1 MNSLKYETYSLTD
14 KLYNQIAANGKKTF
28 LRGGNIDLWLNKPDI
43 DSRMSVALLFRPDK
57 YIKSNILNLIKEMRN
72 IDSQLYYYSDTDIH
86 VTVLD
91 ILRGK
96 ENRKKPDKDI
106 ISAYLKCIQ
115 TVFEQTGPF
124 NISFE
129 GLTYSDSAIMIKGY
143 YTNELECLR
152 QQLRQSIP
160 EIGLD
165 LEERYETKSC
175 HITLARFPKKIHNP
189 LYMLNFIEQ
198 NSHFPIG
205 TFTVNKLELVFH
217 NWYDSKKELLGGIT
231 L

>member
-57 YIKSNILNLIKEMRN
+57 YIKSNILNLIKEMR
-72 IDSQLYYYSDTDIH
+72 
-86 VTVLD
+86 
-91 ILRGK
+91 K
-96 ENRKKPDKDI
+96 
-106 ISAYLKCIQ
+106 
-115 TVFEQTGPF
+115 
-124 NISFE
+124 FE

-198 NSHFPIG
+198 NNHFPIG

-231 L
+231 W